1 MPAGVFTSTL
11 KLPAAGIMEE
21 VMLAVTC
28 VLPTTVVARVTPLK
42 ITTDA
47 ETKWLPVA
55 VSTKLDGNCEKTTVA
70 GEIESRTGTGRA
82 LPQRGLMALHPSS
95 KNPST
100 MRNELPSTV
109 RNEVGTTE
117 STLPD
122 SVGGDY

>member
-1 MPAGVFTSTL
+1 
-11 KLPAAGIMEE
+11 
-21 VMLAVTC
+21 
-28 VLPTTVVARVTPLK
+28 
-42 ITTDA
+42 
-47 ETKWLPVA
+47 
-55 VSTKLDGNCEKTTVA
+55 
-70 GEIESRTGTGRA
+70 
-82 LPQRGLMALHPSS
+82 MALHPSS